1 MSERINFDTSA
12 VASISVEDLH
22 KIKQNVYAL
31 VHLVEKRN
39 LIEVFILYFD
49 INTMWYS
56 QLYSVWNTWL
66 SSKSHIVF

>member
-39 LIEVFILYFD
+39 LTTSNREKAVLIYAIEGRVLNLKYILD
-49 INTMWYS
+49 I
-56 QLYSVWNTWL
+56 
-66 SSKSHIVF
+66 

>member
-39 LIEVFILYFD
+39 LTTSSREKSVLLYAIEGRVLNLKDILG
-49 INTMWYS
+49 I
-56 QLYSVWNTWL
+56 
-66 SSKSHIVF
+66 

>member
-39 LIEVFILYFD
+39 LTTSSREKSVLLYAIEGRVLNLKYILD
-49 INTMWYS
+49 I
-56 QLYSVWNTWL
+56 
-66 SSKSHIVF
+66 